1 MIERVLLDSEKAVEL
16 YNCVKNL
23 PIIDYHNHL
32 SVDDIEKDT
41 RFLNI
46 CDLWIKPDPYKHRA
60 MRMYG
65 IEEKYITGDAPDKE
79 KFVKW
84 CSVFPYLI
92 GNPLYIW
99 SLMELERV
107 FGISEIPNKDNAENL
122 YDVLNEFL
130 AENEITPSYLLK
142 LFNVEIAC
150 PCISITSPTENFDKK
165 GTIRPSL
172 RGDDIL
178 IPNADFIKDVSEK
191 SGVAVKNLDDYKRAI
206 CILLEKVE
214 QIGCKF
220 TDHALDDGFTFYE
233 DDGKNEKRF
242 QKAIKSNLEK
252 EDKDHLFSYLLL
264 FVCEEYAKRGFTT
277 QLHIGAKRETSDLL
291 RKKAGAQGGFAAIG
305 NNLDVNSVINL
316 LNALEK
322 TEGGIGKIVLF
333 ALNPTDNAKLSILS
347 GSFSKDGVSGLITQG
362 PAWWWCDHKKGIC
375 DMLEN
380 NAVFGAICNFVGM
393 TTDSR
398 SFLSLV
404 RHDYFRRILCSWY
417 AEKCEKG
424 EFLNSDE
431 LNKKIINKLCYE
443 NAKEAM

>member
-1 MIERVLLDSEKAVEL
+1 MLERALLNSEKSLEM
-16 YNCVKNL
+16 YNRVKDL

-32 SVDDIEKDT
+32 SVDDIQKDT

-46 CDLWIKPDPYKHRA
+46 CDLWVAPDPYKHRA

-65 IEEKYITGDAPDKE
+65 IEEKYITGDADKKE
-79 KFVKW
+79 KFLKW
-84 CSVFPYLI
+84 CEIFPYLI

-107 FGISEIPNKDNAENL
+107 FGISEIPCMENGERLYETLNKFLEDNS
-122 YDVLNEFL
+122 
-130 AENEITPSYLLK
+130 ITPSYLLK

-150 PCISITSPTENFDKK
+150 PCISITSPTESFDPDS
-165 GTIRPSL
+165 TIRPSL

-178 IPNADFIKDVSEK
+178 APNTEFIKTVSEK
-191 SGVAVKNLDDYKRAI
+191 SGINVETLADYKKAI
-206 CILLEKVE
+206 CLLLEEVE
-214 QIGCKF
+214 KTGCKF
-220 TDHALDDGFTFYE
+220 TDHALDSGFTFYE
-233 DDGKNEKRF
+233 DDGKNDKRF
-242 QKAIKSNLEK
+242 QKAIKNKISSDDKEK
-252 EDKDHLFSYLLL
+252 LFSYLLL
-264 FVCEEYAKRGFTT
+264 FVCEEYSKRNLVT

-291 RKKAGAQGGFAAIG
+291 RQKAGAQGGFAAIG
-305 NNLDVNSVINL
+305 NSLDVNSVINL
-316 LNALEK
+316 LNTLEK
-322 TEGGIGKIVLF
+322 TESGIGKIVLF
-333 ALNPTDNAKLSILS
+333 ALNPIDNAKLSILS

-362 PAWWWCDHKKGIC
+362 PAWWWCDHKKGIT

-380 NAVFGAICNFVGM
+380 NATFGAICNFVGM

-404 RHDYFRRILCSWY
+404 RHDYFRRILCSWF

-431 LNKKIINKLCYE
+431 INKNIINKLCYK